1 MIHFNYRPTSV
12 AARPILLLSIFLTI
26 CSISAIA
33 QINVTGTVIDRET
46 DETLAGASVM
56 IRDEAGKI
64 RKFSTS
70 KANGSFTISIADIS
84 GCRIEATMIGFEKK
98 SVSLDS
104 IELPARIYLSPG
116 SIKLKEV
123 AIKAD
128 RIREQGD
135 TVSYTVGAFAQ
146 KQDRSIGDVL
156 KRMPGIDVEQNGR
169 IKYQGED
176 INRFY
181 IEGSDLL
188 GGKYGIATNGI
199 NHDDVGAVEVMENH
213 QPMQVLSGISFSDKA
228 AINLKLKNKAKAT
241 WSIHGSASG
250 GYSGQPEGALWN
262 GELFAMAVMPSFQSI
277 MTIKGNNTGANLS
290 AQTTDFFANRRSTD
304 LSRYINIGLPG
315 TASLQ
320 EKRTLFN
327 RSAMISGNS
336 LWKTGSG
343 ELKAQIDYAFNR
355 IISHAANIT
364 TYILNDGNR
373 IITEE
378 RDGRDRNHA
387 LSGKLIYESNRK
399 TAYINNTLQTN
410 IDWDNVSL
418 RMSGSIPNQQ
428 SASLPDYYL
437 ANRFK
442 MIKRFSGK
450 HLITFQ
456 SINEWESLPQTLSVG
471 SDGRNLRQHIG
482 DHAFF
487 TQESAAYAFSF
498 KGITI
503 SLEGGLKGY
512 LRKMDSEGSIGPD
525 RQEETL
531 SWENV
536 VNTNYLTL
544 YATPKLEYWIKRV
557 SLTLNAPLS
566 YARYSFD
573 KAIADR
579 QEIYFSPSLSMN
591 WKPNNRIQLGIRGG
605 TGRSPMPLNMIHSGM
620 LMTDYRTFNQG
631 TDDFYTTTS
640 QNLSA
645 NLSYKHTRM
654 GLFGNA
660 FASHGWSHRPYTMVQ
675 QLVGDYAVY
684 SYSPA
689 KSNGQS
695 LMLNGKIGKTLDFIR
710 GSMSLSGR
718 YQHFTSHLIS
728 ENENVASNRKIWSI
742 AGSINGTP
750 ARWLSIAYSIDLSA
764 SRLAMNGYR
773 NPWLRTLQNELQLT
787 IIPHRKW
794 EWSIMGE
801 HYHNEITYNQ
811 YKNILMVDT
820 KLVFR
825 LSKRVEMSALLS
837 NILNHKTY
845 SYTTYNAL
853 GSFESQRQLRGRE
866 FLLTITLRK

>member
-1 MIHFNYRPTSV
+1 M
-12 AARPILLLSIFLTI
+12 
-26 CSISAIA
+26 A
-33 QINVTGTVIDRET
+33 QVNVTGTMFDRET
-46 DETLAGASVM
+46 DETIAGASVM
-56 IRDEAGKI
+56 IKDAAGKI

-70 KANGSFTISIADIS
+70 KADGTFTMSIPDIS
-84 GCRIEATMIGFEKK
+84 GCRLEATMIGFEKT

-104 IELPARIYLSPG
+104 IDLPVRIYLSPG

-123 AIKAD
+123 SIKAY

-146 KQDRSIGDVL
+146 SQDRSIGDVL

-250 GYSGQPEGALWN
+250 GYSMQPEGALWN
-262 GELFAMAVMPSFQSI
+262 GELFAMAVMPSFQNI
-277 MTIKGNNTGANLS
+277 MTIKGNNTGTNLPTQ
-290 AQTTDFFANRRSTD
+290 ATDFFASRRSTD
-304 LSRYINIGLPG
+304 LNRYISIGLPG
-315 TASLQ
+315 TPSLQ

-327 RSAMISGNS
+327 RSALISANS
-336 LWKTGSG
+336 LWKTGGG

-355 IISHAANIT
+355 ITSHAANIT
-364 TYILNDGNR
+364 TYILNDGKR
-373 IITEE
+373 IITED
-378 RDGRDRNHA
+378 RDGSDRNHS

-428 SASLPDYYL
+428 NASLPDYYFS
-437 ANRFK
+437 NKFK
-442 MIKRFSGK
+442 MIKRFNGSSPSALGSAK
-450 HLITFQ
+450 NHLITFQ
-456 SINEWESLPQTLSVG
+456 SEIEWESLPQTLNIGTDDS
-471 SDGRNLRQHIG
+471 NLRQHIG

-503 SLEGGLKGY
+503 SLEGGIKGY
-512 LRKMDSEGSIGPD
+512 MRKMDSDGSIIPNAD
-525 RQEETL
+525 NASE
-531 SWENV
+531 SWHNV
-536 VNTNYLTL
+536 LNTNYLTL
-544 YATPKLEYWIKRV
+544 YANPKLEYWIKRV
-557 SLTLNAPLS
+557 ILTLNAPLS
-566 YARYSFD
+566 YCRYSFD
-573 KAIADR
+573 KALANR
-579 QEIYFSPSLSMN
+579 SKVYFSPSLSMN
-591 WKPNNRIQLGIRGG
+591 WKPNNRIQLGLRGG

-620 LMTDYRTFNQG
+620 VMTDYRTLNQG

-645 NLSYKHTRM
+645 NFSYKHTRM
-654 GLFGNA
+654 GLFANA
-660 FASHGWSHRPYTMVQ
+660 MALQNWSHTPYTMVQ
-675 QLVGDYAVY
+675 QLYGDYAVY

-695 LMLNGKIGKTLDFIR
+695 LMINGKIGKTLDFMR
-710 GSMSLSGR
+710 GSLSLSGR

-728 ENENVASNRKIWSI
+728 ENENVASNRKIWGIS
-742 AGSINGTP
+742 GSLNGSQTG
-750 ARWLSIAYSIDLSA
+750 WLSIDYSIDLSA
-764 SRLAMNGYR
+764 SRLTMNSYR
-773 NPWLRTLQNELQLT
+773 NSWLRTLQNELQ
-787 IIPHRKW
+787 INVMPHRKW

-801 HYHNEITYNQ
+801 HYHNEITDNQ

-825 LSKRVEMSALLS
+825 LSKRIEMSALLS
-837 NILNHKTY
+837 NVLNHKTY